1 MLFRRGQTK
10 PGMYTIRSL
19 LLFLVVG
26 PMLVAALL
34 VGLVNWWNSQAAIT
48 QTTDRLFVETSR
60 TVAERLSGLLSSA
73 VMIDDVNYQA
83 LLSGDLDPGNLRG
96 MEVHLL
102 ALLRSSP
109 AVSSVYIGSVKGG
122 LVDAGREG
130 PGGKE
135 YLIETPSF
143 AAGAFTKYAID
154 DKGRTSSVIETLP
167 SFDARVRPWYT
178 QAVARQGLVWTGIF
192 PLFTGQDSTISAARP
207 VYAKDGK
214 LIAVVSVD
222 LFLSQ
227 IAGFVR
233 EISAEGNG
241 LSYIVNQEGLLVASP
256 ADPNIFSPRQ
266 GKGPARR
273 LLATESV
280 DPRIAASAAAMV
292 KAAATGSSDKP
303 YVWYKVGKERFLALS
318 APLTDPVDRD
328 WRIVTI
334 YPQAQILGSID
345 RLLNVS
351 AFSMFLGILLLVFL
365 SFVVTGYLDGK
376 VRAFSA
382 FAGAVAQGGRDE
394 SAELAPSSIREIEA
408 LRLDLVGMRENL
420 RSDFDE
426 LREEVE
432 RRKKS
437 EMALEE
443 SQRAYDRLAANI
455 PVGVYRATSDK
466 FGRSRYDY
474 LSERYLKIY
483 GFAADMV
490 PVDNEREIALIHPD
504 DRASFLA
511 ELARADSSATPFL
524 WEGRIL
530 VKGQLRRIRKESIP
544 QVEANGSIHWDGMLT
559 DITESWQASER
570 IRSLLSEKELL
581 LQEVHHR
588 IKNNMGS
595 MMSLLSM
602 QAQSTEV
609 PTVRAALRDAESR
622 LGSMMLLYNKLYRAE
637 SVTSMDAAVYLA
649 DIVDSIASQQ
659 GRSGRDGEGVF
670 HGREGAIRIVKKL
683 QSRVLDASILMP
695 MGIVANELITNA
707 YKHAFPDGRDGRIV
721 VEFSALRG
729 EGRLTVAD
737 DGKGIDG
744 EGESRGFGHSV
755 VEGLARQLK
764 GRLAVVS
771 EAGTRF
777 ELVFPL
783 GE

>member
-10 PGMYTIRSL
+10 PGIYTIRSL

-26 PMLVAALL
+26 PMLIAALL

-48 QTTDRLFVETSR
+48 QTIDRLFVETSR
-60 TVAERLSGLLSSA
+60 TVAERVSSLLSSA
-73 VMIDDVNYQA
+73 VMIDDVNYHA
-83 LLSGDLDPGNLRG
+83 LLSGDLDPEDLRG

-102 ALLRSSP
+102 ALLRSNP
-109 AVSSVYIGSVKGG
+109 AVSSVYIGSAKGG

-143 AAGAFTKYAID
+143 AAGTFTKYAID
-154 DKGRTSSVIETLP
+154 ERGQKTSIMQSLP

-178 QAVARQGLVWTGIF
+178 QAVARQGLAWTGIF

-214 LIAVVSVD
+214 LMAVVSVD
-222 LFLSQ
+222 LSLSQ
-227 IAGFVR
+227 IARFVR
-233 EISAEGNG
+233 EISSAENG
-241 LSYIVNQEGLLVASP
+241 LSYIVNRDGLLVASP
-256 ADPNIFSPRQ
+256 ADPNIFAQRQ
-266 GKGPARR
+266 GNGLARR
-273 LLATESV
+273 LFATESA
-280 DPRIAASAAAMV
+280 DPRIAASASAIRAAEG
-292 KAAATGSSDKP
+292 AGSTSKP
-303 YVWYKVGKERFLALS
+303 YVWYKVGKEGFLSLS
-318 APLTDPVDRD
+318 APLADPAGRD

-334 YPQAQILGSID
+334 YPQAQLLGSID
-345 RLLNVS
+345 RLLSVS
-351 AFSMFLGILLLVFL
+351 AFSMFLGILLLVIL
-365 SFVVTGYLDGK
+365 SFIVTGYLDGK
-376 VRAFSA
+376 VKAFSA
-382 FAGAVAQGGRDE
+382 FAEAVAQGRRDE

-408 LRLDLVGMRENL
+408 LRLDLVGMREKL

-474 LSERYLKIY
+474 LSDRYLNIY
-483 GFAADMV
+483 GFDAGSA
-490 PVDNEREIALIHPD
+490 PGDNEREIAMIHPD

-544 QVEANGSIHWDGMLT
+544 QVEADGSIHWDGMLT

-595 MMSLLSM
+595 MMSLLSL

-649 DIVDSIASQQ
+649 DIADSIASQQ
-659 GRSGRDGEGVF
+659 GRSEGGGEGL
-670 HGREGAIRIVKKL
+670 HGAKGPIRIVKKL

-707 YKHAFPDGRDGRIV
+707 YKHAFPDGREGRIV

-729 EGRLTVAD
+729 EAHLSIAD
-737 DGKGIDG
+737 DGKGLDG
-744 EGESRGFGHSV
+744 QGESQGFGHAV
-755 VEGLARQLK
+755 VEGLTRQLK
-764 GRLAVVS
+764 GRLDVVS
-771 EAGTRF
+771 EKGTRF

-783 GE
+783 GD